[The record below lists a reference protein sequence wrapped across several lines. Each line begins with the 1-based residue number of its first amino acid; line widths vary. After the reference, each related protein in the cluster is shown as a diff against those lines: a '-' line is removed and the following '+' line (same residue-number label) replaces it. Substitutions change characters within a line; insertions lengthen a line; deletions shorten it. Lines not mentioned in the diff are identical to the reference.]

1 VQGKNIFD
9 RFPAAPVML
18 AFKSRL
24 AIIQGER
31 GRPAIVTGIEGA
43 VAKFENEAAW
53 V

>member
-1 VQGKNIFD
+1 
-9 RFPAAPVML
+9 ML
-18 AFKSRL
+18 AFKPGL

-31 GRPAIVTGIEGA
+31 GRPVPVPGIEGT